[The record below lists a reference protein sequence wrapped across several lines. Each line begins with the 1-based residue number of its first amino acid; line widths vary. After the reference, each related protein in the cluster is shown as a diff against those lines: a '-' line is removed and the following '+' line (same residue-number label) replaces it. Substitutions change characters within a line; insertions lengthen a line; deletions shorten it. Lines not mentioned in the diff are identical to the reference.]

1 MINERKDLYQHFTAE
16 DHTFLD
22 KSLELI
28 QRVEDTY
35 SRVVTSFVNP
45 HQVSILENLA
55 NKYQLQ
61 IFVSSR
67 FFPSEWAKVILA
79 PVYYELELE
88 DFELSLLE
96 VDYPSKFHQ
105 LTHAQIFG
113 TLMNRLGLDRRTFG
127 DILVEETR
135 AQVLVDKRFTQFFID
150 NITKIAKVPVALKE
164 ISLSEIL
171 HTHESSDSKDI
182 LVSSMRL
189 DKLVASTFK
198 LSRNIASQLIFSK
211 QVKVNYAIIDN
222 PSLVIGLE
230 DLVSVRRYG
239 RFKVMKENGFSKSG
253 KHKLT
258 VEIQSSK

>member
-1 MINERKDLYQHFTAE
+1 MINEYKDLYQHFTAE

-79 PVYYELELE
+79 PAYYELELE

-96 VDYPSKFHQ
+96 VAYPSKFHQ

-150 NITKIAKVPVALKE
+150 NITKIAKVPVTLKE

-171 HTHESSDSKDI
+171 HPHESPDSKDI

-239 RFKVMKENGFSKSG
+239 RFKVMKENGFSKGG

>member
-1 MINERKDLYQHFTAE
+1 M
-16 DHTFLD
+16 
-22 KSLELI
+22 
-28 QRVEDTY
+28 
-35 SRVVTSFVNP
+35 
-45 HQVSILENLA
+45 
-55 NKYQLQ
+55 
-61 IFVSSR
+61 
-67 FFPSEWAKVILA
+67 
-79 PVYYELELE
+79 
-88 DFELSLLE
+88 
-96 VDYPSKFHQ
+96 DYPSKFHQ

-198 LSRNIASQLIFSK
+198 LSRNIASQMIFSK

-239 RFKVMKENGFSKSG
+239 RFKVMKKNGFSKSG

>member
-1 MINERKDLYQHFTAE
+1 MINEHKDLYQHFTAE

-67 FFPSEWAKVILA
+67 FFPSE
-79 PVYYELELE
+79 LE

-96 VDYPSKFHQ
+96 VAYPSKFHQ

-150 NITKIAKVPVALKE
+150 NITKIAKVPVTLKE
-164 ISLSEIL
+164 ISLSKIL